1 MKKEDTV
8 KLIRV
13 KKKAPGYQNAMAPLT
28 SLTHAEA
35 FVFGTAFFLIY
46 FSFRL

>member
-35 FVFGTAFFLIY
+35 FVFGTAFFFIY